1 MFCKFLFCFV
11 LLSYVDFESNTF
23 QQVFLKISTINITL
37 CTKLVLIFYFENIIK
52 PCNKTTQ
59 LYKGL
64 IVVGNKCSKQSL
76 LGVFNMSFHCTKTL
90 IFTTTDKSLLHL
102 SFIFSGMITLL
113 FPMRWHMSIL
123 AFSPFSWHYGIL
135 GLYYPTSSIL
145 WFPPFESLVV

>member
-1 MFCKFLFCFV
+1 
-11 LLSYVDFESNTF
+11 LSYADFESNTF

-59 LYKGL
+59 LYKNCCWQQML
-64 IVVGNKCSKQSL
+64 QTKLV
-76 LGVFNMSFHCTKTL
+76 GVFNISFHCTKTL
-90 IFTTTDKSLLHL
+90 IYTTIDKSLLHL
-102 SFIFSGMITLL
+102 SFIFSGMITLF

-135 GLYYPTSSIL
+135 GFYYPTSSIL
-145 WFPPFESLVV
+145 WLPPFESLVV